1 MTDFPNSR
9 DYARIETAIALLAEP
24 RDTPLPLD
32 AIAAEIGLSPFHF
45 QRLFKR
51 WAGLS
56 PKKFQQYLSVDHA
69 KALLAEPIERDGR
82 GVRFAG
88 LSGPSRSARSVR
100 RVRSDDPRRV
110 QGARGAAGDSLR
122 LRALAVRRVPGL
134 PDGPRDLR
142 PWDSSSAAVSAA
154 RAGGARGPDRGTG
167 RSPRSRGTMMRQV
180 RLTTRRRLA
189 HATPGRQAADAG
201 AQGDQLSD
209 QGVGGVAGDSRRGA
223 PRPTR
228 RSARTS
234 TLPRHGRAV
243 GNAVAH
249 NAISWLVPCHRV
261 IRKTGVINHNRWG
274 GGRKR
279 AMLGWEA
286 AQGPP
291 IGDGGRREPAPPPTP

>member
-69 KALLAEPIERDGR
+69 KALLAESSSVLDAA
-82 GVRFAG
+82 FDSG
-88 LSGPSRSARSVR
+88 LSGPSRLHDLFVACEAMT
-100 RVRSDDPRRV
+100 PGEYKA
-110 QGARGAAGDSLR
+110 QGAHLKIRYGYAPSPFGECLVYLTDRGIC
-122 LRALAVRRVPGL
+122 GL
-134 PDGPRDLR
+134 GFVVG
-142 PWDSSSAAVSAA
+142 SGSAA
-154 RAGGARGPDRGTG
+154 RRAAHEDLSRNWSLATFARDDDAAAA
-167 RSPRSRGTMMRQV
+167 
-180 RLTTRRRLA
+180 TTRRIF
-189 HATPGRQAADAG
+189 
-201 AQGDQLSD
+201 
-209 QGVGGVAGDSRRGA
+209 A
-223 PRPTR
+223 PRANDKPLTLVLKGTNFQIR
-228 RSARTS
+228 VWEALLAIPAGRT
-234 TLPRHGRAV
+234 TTYEAIGTHLDLPRHGRAV

-261 IRKTGVINHNRWG
+261 IRKTGVINHYRWG
-274 GGRKR
+274 GDRKR

-291 IGDGGRREPAPPPTP
+291 TSVADANRAATAS